1 VRERRAEVSGGHSS
15 DERVDNITR
24 GSEGPLAG
32 CATKAW
38 TAAGVPE
45 RVRTCSREGPGSW
58 SARIAWTMRQRPGT
72 AECVWPTARGNA
84 R

>member
-1 VRERRAEVSGGHSS
+1 MRERRAEVSGGRTS

-45 RVRTCSREGPGSW
+45 RVRTCSREGPS
-58 SARIAWTMRQRPGT
+58 S
-72 AECVWPTARGNA
+72 
-84 R
+84 